1 MSGFIRTSLVFSAT
15 SCYDL
20 QLSAE
25 PDELVVVT
33 SFDLVAAT
41 VRRTAAEFV
50 KDILTI
56 RKFLRVWGGD
66 RRIISRIL
74 AGRKHT
80 AFILNHIVRK
90 DSADS
95 AIATV
100 S

>member
-25 PDELVVVT
+25 PDEIVVVT
-33 SFDLVAAT
+33 SFELVAAT
-41 VRRTAAEFV
+41 VHGTATGFV
-50 KDILTI
+50 KDIYTY
-56 RKFLRVWGGD
+56 RWG
-66 RRIISRIL
+66 RQIISRIL